1 MRPSPAGIPERK
13 PEPDLS
19 WNDAV
24 VPRANRMR
32 ASDTA
37 TLEAEQPRVG
47 SERGFQRCPPGTLRS
62 RERPSR
68 DAHTS
73 STWPC
78 RNSGSNRPRP
88 HRNGRH
94 TSWHSPLTNRAAL
107 YRELRRQNPQTP
119 ADFVGTVLL
128 FWRGRI
134 RIVGAA
140 RLLVGRILRSGLLP
154 GAGILFVFAQACLN
168 LIDDAQIADEFD
180 ALCIDALCLAVR
192 LVKNRGRTKVRQLGL
207 AERETRS
214 RKNDDQRR

>member
-1 MRPSPAGIPERK
+1 M
-13 PEPDLS
+13 LQ
-19 WNDAV
+19 
-24 VPRANRMR
+24 ANRTQ

-37 TLEAEQPRVG
+37 TPQAAPHPVPR
-47 SERGFQRCPPGTLRS
+47 RGFQRCLPGTLRN
-62 RERPSR
+62 RERPAP

-78 RNSGSNRPRP
+78 RNCGSNRPRP

-128 FWRGRI
+128 FRRGRI

-140 RLLVGRILRSGLLP
+140 RLFVGRILRTGFLPRSGL
-154 GAGILFVFAQACLN
+154 LFVFAQSCFNFITSPHVA
-168 LIDDAQIADEFD
+168 AD
-180 ALCIDALCLAVR
+180 LLVVR
-192 LVKNRGRTKVRQLGL
+192 VI
-207 AERETRS
+207 
-214 RKNDDQRR
+214 

>member
-1 MRPSPAGIPERK
+1 MRPSPAEIPERK
-13 PEPDLS
+13 PEPDLT
-19 WNDAV
+19 WNDSA

-37 TLEAEQPRVG
+37 TPHVEAQQPAPRR
-47 SERGFQRCPPGTLRS
+47 EFQRCPPGTLRS

-73 STWPC
+73 STWLC

-107 YRELRRQNPQTP
+107 HRELRRQDPQAP

-134 RIVGAA
+134 CIVGAA
-140 RLLVGRILRSGLLP
+140 RLFVGRILRSGLLP
-154 GAGILFVFAQACLN
+154 GAGILFVFTQARLN
-168 LIDDAQIADEFD
+168 LIDDAQITDE
-180 ALCIDALCLAVR
+180 LHGVRINEMRMAVR
-192 LVKNRGRTKVRQLGL
+192 FVINRGRSKIRQLGL
-207 AERETRS
+207 A
-214 RKNDDQRR
+214 